1 MAISGP
7 YVHSNYSNFYS
18 QVTRGLGFE
27 REKSLPKVMNEI
39 TTQLHEL
46 KVQLYNATKGALGR
60 LTVDDLN
67 DYFFNPKKTLLG
79 VAWKVLQDPSIEKQ
93 MINVLTEDAWEIDQ
107 NKLGE
112 SLARE
117 IFNSLTSEKEEEG
130 IGFNFYDYATK
141 VAAAALNNKGKD
153 ENGNQQKVNRGDIYT
168 TFNITS
174 SSKSTSKGL
183 TRGSVN
189 QKYIGKVVRDILKEE
204 GIAKEKKVANSQRG
218 ERLFEIFEPAFR
230 KGLKQG
236 PSDKENVESFLKA
249 VRSYFNKAST
259 SLIAGTR
266 SVASGDITEKIGFLI
281 TEAYTTIAG
290 ANATTVVQMNFIG
303 DMSEKNVRENL
314 KGSFKAGLENWH
326 SLDKQSY
333 SDFILYIG
341 EKPIRVQAKNY
352 LGIQEAILNKDDRL
366 MQLNA
371 LGSAKSLEEF
381 MGLINSSA
389 TRVTKIPK
397 EELKYIMANEI
408 WFQLAGSWIG
418 GKDKSGSTKTERI
431 QQRGYG
437 STILD
442 TFLSNSLMAYIGV
455 QLDGTEVV
463 PELSNL
469 FYLVNNMKLVP
480 TYTIVEQILEGF
492 KNFEKSATKLRVK
505 IGSTN
510 VTADAQGYYESKQ
523 EAANAAGTHLI
534 RGENYNEAWLVSLG
548 TAQGEKILSDTTIET
563 SNIDLG
569 LA

>member
-1 MAISGP
+1 
-7 YVHSNYSNFYS
+7 
-18 QVTRGLGFE
+18 
-27 REKSLPKVMNEI
+27 MNEI